1 MGASTNAG
9 NQPRPYACF
18 NFLLSMHPT
27 KTKTK
32 TINEN
37 ENPKTKTVLVAR
49 SRCSF
54 FVFVLRFRLWF
65 SFVVF
70 VLGFDLGFRGGTAW
84 EDLGSA
90 RWPPRAAQSQ
100 LPPLC

>member
-1 MGASTNAG
+1 
-9 NQPRPYACF
+9 
-18 NFLLSMHPT
+18 MHPT

-54 FVFVLRFRLWF
+54 SLGSLAPRLRR
-65 SFVVF
+65 
-70 VLGFDLGFRGGTAW
+70 GTA
-84 EDLGSA
+84 
-90 RWPPRAAQSQ
+90 AAVV
-100 LPPLC
+100 LVGRLL

>member
-49 SRCSF
+49 SRWAASRHAF
-54 FVFVLRFRLWF
+54 GVGDRRPFVIVVLRCRF
-65 SFVVF
+65 
-70 VLGFDLGFRGGTAW
+70 
-84 EDLGSA
+84 
-90 RWPPRAAQSQ
+90 
-100 LPPLC
+100 